1 MGSCLL
7 QSAEPGTRVVPA
19 DANASDRDLEEERFT
34 MSRMRLLS
42 IAILLL
48 AVPLHYGC
56 PKKPPATPEETLEVE
71 TAPVE
76 PTTEVEAP
84 TPPPMADME
93 EEGIPEDLAELNRVA
108 RERGYFDDVY
118 FDFDKF
124 DLRSEAREQLAHNA
138 GWMRDNPALLF
149 TIEGHCDERGT
160 NEYNIALG
168 QRRAAAAKDYI
179 VSLGVEDARLRTISY
194 GEERPFCTESDEA
207 CWQSNRRAH
216 FVATGRR

>member
-1 MGSCLL
+1 
-7 QSAEPGTRVVPA
+7 
-19 DANASDRDLEEERFT
+19 

-42 IAILLL
+42 IALLLL
-48 AVPLHYGC
+48 AVPLLYGC

-76 PTTEVEAP
+76 PTTEVEE
-84 TPPPMADME
+84 PPRPPVADVE
-93 EEGIPEDLAELNRVA
+93 EEGIPEDLAELNRIA
-108 RERGYFDDVY
+108 AERGWFADIF

-124 DLRSEAREQLAHNA
+124 DLRSEAREQLAQNA
-138 GWMRDNPALLF
+138 SWMKSHGELLF

-179 VSLGVEDARLRTISY
+179 VSLGVEDSRLRTISY

>member
-1 MGSCLL
+1 
-7 QSAEPGTRVVPA
+7 
-19 DANASDRDLEEERFT
+19 
-34 MSRMRLLS
+34 
-42 IAILLL
+42 
-48 AVPLHYGC
+48 
-56 PKKPPATPEETLEVE
+56 
-71 TAPVE
+71 
-76 PTTEVEAP
+76 
-84 TPPPMADME
+84 
-93 EEGIPEDLAELNRVA
+93 
-108 RERGYFDDVY
+108 
-118 FDFDKF
+118 
-124 DLRSEAREQLAHNA
+124 
-138 GWMRDNPALLF
+138 MRDNPALLF

>member
-1 MGSCLL
+1 
-7 QSAEPGTRVVPA
+7 
-19 DANASDRDLEEERFT
+19 

-42 IAILLL
+42 IAVLLL
-48 AVPLHYGC
+48 VVPLHYGC
-56 PKKPPATPEETLEVE
+56 PKKKPATQPESLEVE

-76 PTTEVEAP
+76 PTTEVTEPA
-84 TPPPMADME
+84 PPPMADVE

-108 RERGYFDDVY
+108 RERGWFDDVY
-118 FDFDKF
+118 YDFDKF
-124 DLRSEAREQLAHNA
+124 DLRAEAREQLAANA
-138 GWMRDNPALLF
+138 SWMRDHGEFLF

-179 VSLGVEDARLRTISY
+179 VSLGVENARLRTISY
-194 GEERPFCTESDEA
+194 GEERPFCTESNES